1 MPVGRGRAGRPGLHS
16 AAPFDRMEHT
26 FGPGR
31 GEEAEGVTDWD
42 SWFTALYQENA
53 GKMLRYAAAQLRNQP
68 VAEELV
74 EDAFV
79 RLLQRKEDLVGHP
92 NLNGWL
98 WKTLQHLILTEV
110 RLAKYHREIPLED
123 ANVWAAPEAAEE
135 DLAENLPDGLSD
147 GEREV
152 LLLFYQEGCT
162 HQEMARRL
170 GISEMNSRTRLF
182 RAKNHCKKLLEK
194 ISRECHNSR
203 C

>member
-16 AAPFDRMEHT
+16 AVPFDRMEHT

-110 RLAKYHREIPLED
+110 RLAKYHREVPLDPACQTPAPDLDSGRLED
-123 ANVWAAPEAAEE
+123 V
-135 DLAENLPDGLSD
+135 LPQGLTP

-152 LLLFYQEGCT
+152 LLLFYEEGLS

-182 RAKNHCKKLLEK
+182 RARNHCKKLLEK
-194 ISRECHNSR
+194 SSSPCHI
-203 C
+203 

>member
-1 MPVGRGRAGRPGLHS
+1 MQSDRNSRFTELYRGN
-16 AAPFDRMEHT
+16 APRM
-26 FGPGR
+26 F
-31 GEEAEGVTDWD
+31 AY
-42 SWFTALYQENA
+42 AL
-53 GKMLRYAAAQLRNQP
+53 RQLRDRSL
-68 VAEELV
+68 AEELV
-74 EDAFV
+74 EEAFV
-79 RLLQRKEDLVGHP
+79 RLLQQWDSLTDHP
-92 NLNGWL
+92 ALEGWL

-194 ISRECHNSR
+194 IARECHNSR